1 MEEQQQT
8 FAQEISLNDDDVSKS
23 RLSRIAVLGYLS
35 LLIIDKPITLEL
47 IVVSTSYSMLL
58 SPATREVSP
67 RR

>member
-35 LLIIDKPITLEL
+35 LLIIDKPITSEL
-47 IVVSTSYSMLL
+47 IVVSTSYSLLL

>member
-1 MEEQQQT
+1 VEEQQQT
-8 FAQEISLNDDDVSKS
+8 FAQEISLNDDVSKS

-35 LLIIDKPITLEL
+35 LLIIDKPTTLEL
-47 IVVSTSYSMLL
+47 IVVSTSYSLLL

>member
-8 FAQEISLNDDDVSKS
+8 FAQEISLNDDVSKS

-47 IVVSTSYSMLL
+47 IVVSTSYSLLL

>member
-1 MEEQQQT
+1 VEEQQQT

-47 IVVSTSYSMLL
+47 TVVSTSYSLLL

>member
-1 MEEQQQT
+1 VEEQQQT

-35 LLIIDKPITLEL
+35 LLIIDKPITFEL
-47 IVVSTSYSMLL
+47 IVVSTSYSLLL

>member
-47 IVVSTSYSMLL
+47 TVVSTSYSLLL

>member
-35 LLIIDKPITLEL
+35 LLIIDKPVTLEL
-47 IVVSTSYSMLL
+47 IVVSTSYSLLL

>member
-47 IVVSTSYSMLL
+47 IVVSTSYSLL
-58 SPATREVSP
+58 LAPATREVSP

>member
-35 LLIIDKPITLEL
+35 LLILDKPTDRKS
-47 IVVSTSYSMLL
+47 VV
-58 SPATREVSP
+58 
-67 RR
+67 

>member
-8 FAQEISLNDDDVSKS
+8 FAQEISLNDEDVSKS

-47 IVVSTSYSMLL
+47 IVVSTSYSLLL

>member
-8 FAQEISLNDDDVSKS
+8 FAQEISLNDDVSKS

-35 LLIIDKPITLEL
+35 LLIIDKPTTLEL
-47 IVVSTSYSMLL
+47 IVVSTSYSLLL

>member
-23 RLSRIAVLGYLS
+23 RLSRTAVLGYLS

-47 IVVSTSYSMLL
+47 IVVSTSYSLLL

>member
-47 IVVSTSYSMLL
+47 IVVSTSYSLLL
-58 SPATREVSP
+58 SPATREVSQ

>member
-23 RLSRIAVLGYLS
+23 RLSRIAFLGYLS

-47 IVVSTSYSMLL
+47 IVVSTSYSLLL

>member
-35 LLIIDKPITLEL
+35 LLIIDKPTTLEL
-47 IVVSTSYSMLL
+47 IVVSTSYSLLL

>member
-47 IVVSTSYSMLL
+47 IVVSTSYSLLL

>member
-1 MEEQQQT
+1 VEEQQQT

-47 IVVSTSYSMLL
+47 IVVSTSYSLLL